1 MTERILKIMV
11 IGDFNVGKTTAIA
24 RFVDRRFVS
33 DTRSTIGVDFSLKH
47 MKINLDESDTNIISV
62 ALQIWDVAG
71 EQKFREILPYYIQ
84 GTRGLILVFDD
95 NKTLESLN
103 EWIRIIGNHLN
114 INLTPKV
121 IISTKQ
127 DLEPEINMSEVANF
141 MKKHNITDYFKTSSK
156 TGSNIDQV
164 FEKLGLLILK
174 RDFITGESDSSFFS
188 NLTDITS

>member
-1 MTERILKIMV
+1 MV

-47 MKINLDESDTNIISV
+47 LKINLDESDKYFVPV

-84 GTRGLILVFDD
+84 GTRGLILVFD
-95 NKTLESLN
+95 NHESLESLN
-103 EWIRIIGNHLN
+103 EWIRIINTHLN
-114 INLTPKV
+114 VNLIPKV

-127 DLEPEINMSEVANF
+127 DLELNINLKKVAKF
-141 MKKHNITDYFKTSSK
+141 MKNANITDYFKTSSK
-156 TGSNIDQV
+156 TGANIDQA
-164 FEKLGLLILK
+164 FEKLGQLILK
-174 RDFITGESDSSFFS
+174 RDLVTGESDSSFFS

>member
-1 MTERILKIMV
+1 MV

-47 MKINLDESDTNIISV
+47 MKINLDESEMNVIPV

-84 GTRGLILVFDD
+84 GTRGLILVFD
-95 NKTLESLN
+95 NHETLESLH
-103 EWIRIIGNHLN
+103 EWIRIIGALLN
-114 INLTPKV
+114 IELTPKV
-121 IISTKQ
+121 IVSTKQ
-127 DLEPEINMSEVANF
+127 DLEPKISLNEVAKF
-141 MKKHNITDYFKTSSK
+141 MKSYNITDYFKTSSK
-156 TGSNIDQV
+156 TGANIDQA
-164 FEKLGLLILK
+164 FEKLGQLVLK
-174 RDFITGESDSSFFS
+174 RDLVTGELDSSFFS